1 MVLIR
6 RVRQCPAFWS
16 CFEFL
21 SQGRTAPLST
31 QHVSCASEQNP
42 EKESE
47 EGAGHAGLADTG
59 RLEMEA
65 GAFGLPFS
73 ALSHSL
79 DSVEPSLWEPGLKAQ
94 ALLLAGLAGPGE
106 LPAGGAL
113 VCIILFDCFQLRR
126 LAELGKNPWDAAT
139 GRSRKW

>member
-1 MVLIR
+1 MVLIP
-6 RVRQCPAFWS
+6 RVGQCPAFWS
-16 CFEFL
+16 WFEFL

-31 QHVSCASEQNP
+31 QHVRCACTQNP
-42 EKESE
+42 ENETSE
-47 EGAGHAGLADTG
+47 EWAGHAGLADTG

-73 ALSHSL
+73 AVSHSL
-79 DSVEPSLWEPGLKAQ
+79 GSVESSLWAPGLKAP

-113 VCIILFDCFQLRR
+113 VRVILFDCFQLRR
-126 LAELGKNPWDAAT
+126 LAELGEKPL
-139 GRSRKW
+139 GCSYRQE